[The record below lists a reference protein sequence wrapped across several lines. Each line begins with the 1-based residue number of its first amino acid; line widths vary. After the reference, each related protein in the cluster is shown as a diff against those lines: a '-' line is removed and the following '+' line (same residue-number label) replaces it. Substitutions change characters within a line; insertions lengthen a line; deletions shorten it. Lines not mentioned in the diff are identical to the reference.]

1 MSAVYVS
8 GMLLYTYVRI
18 LLYICLAKGAGVHLN
33 LHFFFDF
40 FLCVAGL
47 ELSEEEAAAL
57 FLLVDQDKSG
67 ALTFDEITRLLE
79 HGAKDFE
86 GHRYAYR
93 VEGLGF
99 RV

>member
-1 MSAVYVS
+1 M
-8 GMLLYTYVRI
+8 
-18 LLYICLAKGAGVHLN
+18 HLN
-33 LHFFFDF
+33 LHFFFF

-93 VEGLGF
+93 V
-99 RV
+99 